1 MLSIL
6 TSRLLVLAIV
16 IGCSGGVIVAMGSRS
31 VQDQDCMP
39 LWKTGSTMTPIAFA
53 QPEKAGPP
61 AAVKEPAKPVFL
73 VDVMSKY
80 DFAETMDMLEGA
92 MELHHV
98 LVLDVVGTSDLL
110 RAVDVEAGRMNQ
122 ILFFHPRYFKR
133 IRELNPSAVIE
144 QPFMFSVIELPDSQV
159 MIRYAKP
166 THKFGPYENLA
177 EIGTELDK
185 FMETLVLITTF

>member
-16 IGCSGGVIVAMGSRS
+16 IGCSGGVIVAMGSRP
-31 VQDQDCMP
+31 VQDQECMP
-39 LWKTGSTMTPIAFA
+39 LWETGSTMTPIAFA

-61 AAVKEPAKPVFL
+61 AAVKEPAKPAFL

-98 LVLDVVGTSDLL
+98 LVEHKIDSQGMLQTVG
-110 RAVDVEAGRMNQ
+110 VETRRMKQ
-122 ILFFHPRYFKR
+122 ILFFHPRYLKR
-133 IRELNPSAVIE
+133 IRELNPNAMIEPPLKFLIIE
-144 QPFMFSVIELPDSQV
+144 QPDGQV
-159 MIRYAKP
+159 MIHYIKP
-166 THKFGPYENLA
+166 THQFGPYENLG
-177 EIGTELDK
+177 EIGAELEK
-185 FMETLVLITTF
+185 LMETIVLITTF